1 MHIPAERSA
10 RCQEAGGGQR
20 NGSKRLRQVEMPADT
35 SPRLPSLVL
44 VSLHGP
50 CASVP
55 TTLLLQIFPWGGGR
69 DEGRRLN
76 LFSSLL
82 CSRFAISYADLTFL
96 STSFLF
102 V

>member
-35 SPRLPSLVL
+35 SPRLPSLVI
-44 VSLHGP
+44 VSLYGP

-55 TTLLLQIFPWGGGR
+55 TTSLLQIFPWGGGR
-69 DEGRRLN
+69 DEGSRLN
-76 LFSSLL
+76 LFPWLL
-82 CSRFAISYADLTFL
+82 CSRFTISHADLMFL
-96 STSFLF
+96 STPFLF